1 MALCSPRLEA
11 VTSHD
16 FQSLKKEVDSLKES
30 LKKINDIH
38 EWMNDL
44 RKKQDGTGS
53 QVQARP
59 SVRKSTVSTGKPPL
73 RKRGV
78 SKCSVEGCKLNA
90 QLSCQGCDFYLCTQ
104 HKASPCNGCREI
116 ANTPDSE
123 TGGVECSVEECDK
136 VAQFECQ
143 REDCKYLCK
152 EHKVL
157 PDDSLGMAWTHR
169 HYKSYNLAA
178 IEAEER
184 DRLAEDEAVRQF
196 EGTAAEDSSR
206 NIVYEENLAESNF
219 GWEERNPSGGLA
231 GLQSESGPLLGPGR
245 QHLEWARQ
253 YRLSA
258 HEVCG
263 RHTWQKLEET
273 LTSHRFEHIVGT
285 VVLLNAV
292 AIGIE
297 TDYLVRGNGTPF
309 WVTVMGWAFCGLFTF
324 ELLLRIILNPVR
336 FVDYHRCPEIGWNIF
351 DVIVV
356 SFQLLDCFVSDKG
369 AFAHFSLFRICR
381 IFRILRLVRV
391 VRFFEELRTLLSS
404 MLASL
409 ESLFWAL
416 IVLLGIMYL
425 CAVTF
430 CQILADVEIQGGS
443 AVKAEMEPWFGSMT
457 VSMLTMFGTISGA
470 TSWKD
475 IFDGL
480 VEHVGVWAGLL
491 FLLYVITCLFAVTNA
506 VTSVFV
512 DKMSNISAQDKNTHM
527 VHELRELFFTQGQG
541 ANDKNRKINYKFFK
555 EHLETP
561 AMKDFFENLDVDKE
575 EAKEVFNL
583 LDIDGSLEV
592 DAEELVNGCLRLSGP
607 AKALD
612 VALVIRQNKA
622 LLRMLQGVL
631 GSVDPHHKYT
641 SSGSAIS
648 LHGSEET

>member
-1 MALCSPRLEA
+1 MAVCSPRLEGI
-11 VTSHD
+11 TRDD
-16 FQSLKKEVDSLKES
+16 FEDLKKKVDGLGTIMGEILQSVSNLKQTQGGRRS
-30 LKKINDIH
+30 
-38 EWMNDL
+38 
-44 RKKQDGTGS
+44 
-53 QVQARP
+53 QART
-59 SVRKSTVSTGKPPL
+59 SVRNSTWKSPQS
-73 RKRGV
+73 KRGV
-78 SKCSVEGCKLNA
+78 PKCSVEGCKQDA
-90 QLSCQGCDFYLCTQ
+90 QSRCRGCDFCLCIH
-104 HKASPCNGCREI
+104 HKASPCSGCKE
-116 ANTPDSE
+116 TSSSE
-123 TGGVECSVEECDK
+123 CQK
-136 VAQFECQ
+136 AAQFQCK
-143 REDCKYLCK
+143 REDFAYLCK
-152 EHKVL
+152 DHKVV

-178 IEAEER
+178 IEAEEK
-184 DRLAEDEAVRQF
+184 DRLAEDAAVRQF
-196 EGTAAEDSSR
+196 EGTAAEESSR
-206 NIVYEENLAESNF
+206 TMVYEENLAESNL
-219 GWEERNPSGGLA
+219 GREERNPSGGLA

-245 QHLEWARQ
+245 QHLEWARR
-253 YRLSA
+253 YRNGA

-263 RHTWQKLEET
+263 EDTWKKLEET

-309 WVTVMGWAFCGLFTF
+309 WVTVMGLAFCGLFTS

-336 FVDYHRCPEIGWNIF
+336 FVDYYRWPEIGWNIF

-356 SFQLLDCFVSDKG
+356 TFQLLDCFIPDKG

-416 IVLLGIMYL
+416 ILLLGIMYL

-443 AVKAEMEPWFGSMT
+443 AVKAEMDPWFGSMT

-512 DKMSNISAQDKNTHM
+512 DKMSTISAQDKNTHM
-527 VHELRELFFTQGQG
+527 VHELRELFFNQGPD
-541 ANDKNRKINYKFFK
+541 AKNVKNPKITYEFFEK
-555 EHLETP
+555 QMETP
-561 AMKDFFENLDVDKE
+561 AMKDFFQNLDVDKE
-575 EAKEVFNL
+575 EAMEVFNL
-583 LDIDGSLEV
+583 LDIDVSGAV
-592 DAEELVNGCLRLSGP
+592 DAEELVNGCLRLTGP

-631 GSVDPHHKYT
+631 GSVDPHHYYT
-641 SSGSAIS
+641 STGSAMS
-648 LHGSEET
+648 LDGSQEP